1 MAWGDASRV
10 APARLTHS
18 VRRAFL
24 GCLGVA
30 LATALL
36 YRLHA
41 NFAIMSFVL
50 LLVVVLES
58 LTGDFRAAGVVC
70 LGAVACLDFFFTDPL
85 YTFTVA
91 RQVDIIALLSF
102 LATALVI
109 TELVGR
115 ARAETKSARL
125 ERERLDCL
133 YQLAQR
139 LLATK
144 TEAAGTMQF
153 LELFLGVFGS
163 TAVCLF
169 DAETAELHMAG
180 SSRKGLDH
188 RTRDAYVSGW
198 DIDDPVSGIAA
209 RRLTAG
215 SMATGAIGFENLENS
230 KVTSGPLAML
240 AATILART
248 RALRQASEAA
258 AAARTEVYRSAI
270 LDALAH
276 EFKTP
281 LATILTAVGGLSE
294 AGRLNSEQEELVEIV
309 EGEAERLGG
318 LTSRLLRLA
327 RLDREEV
334 RPRMEALEITSVLA
348 QLVDQQARQSPD
360 RQLHFYP
367 QAPALEVW
375 VDPELFRLAI
385 SQLLENAGKYSRP
398 GSAVNI
404 GLEQQADLVAIRVS
418 NSGSSISTYDQHRI
432 FDRFYRGAD
441 ANLLAPGSG
450 LGLYVARKIASAH
463 GGSLSLENHPAT
475 DVTFCFTLPRHID
488 EIDHAVT
495 TNQRISRR

>member
-1 MAWGDASRV
+1 
-10 APARLTHS
+10 
-18 VRRAFL
+18 
-24 GCLGVA
+24 VA
-30 LATALL
+30 LATALC

-41 NFAIMSFVL
+41 NFAITSLVL
-50 LLVVVLES
+50 LLVVVVQS
-58 LTGDFRAAGVVC
+58 LTGDFCAAVVIC

-85 YTFTVA
+85 YTFIVA
-91 RQVDIIALLSF
+91 RQVDIVALLSF

-109 TELVGR
+109 TELVGH

-125 ERERLDCL
+125 ERTRLDCL
-133 YQLAQR
+133 FSLAQQ

-144 TEAAGTMQF
+144 PESAGSMQF
-153 LELFLGVFGS
+153 LDLFLGAFGC

-169 DAETAELHMAG
+169 DAETAELHIAG
-180 SSRKGLDH
+180 SSRIGLGN
-188 RTRDAYVSGW
+188 RTRDAYVSGR
-198 DIDDPVSGIAA
+198 DIDDPESGIAA
-209 RRLTAG
+209 RRLITG
-215 SMATGAIGFENLENS
+215 GRATGAIGFENLENP

-240 AATILART
+240 AITVLART
-248 RALRQASEAA
+248 HALRQASEAA

-309 EGEAERLGG
+309 EGEAERLGR

-327 RLDREEV
+327 SLDREEV
-334 RPRMEALEITSVLA
+334 RPRTEALEITSVLA
-348 QLVDQQARQSPD
+348 RLVNQQARQSPD
-360 RQLHFYP
+360 RQLHFSP
-367 QAPALEVW
+367 QPPALEVW

-385 SQLLENAGKYSRP
+385 SQLLENACKYSHP
-398 GSAVNI
+398 GSVVNV
-404 GLEQQADLVAIRVS
+404 GLDQQTDFVVIRVS
-418 NSGSSISTYDQHRI
+418 NSGSCISTHDQDRI

-463 GGSLSLENHPAT
+463 GGSLSLENHPGA
-475 DVTFCFTLPRHID
+475 DVTFCFSLPRHID
-488 EIDHAVT
+488 EIDHALT
-495 TNQRISRR
+495 TNERISRR